1 MNTYTN
7 ALRTNTRK
15 RYDRI
20 GLVSPWAK
28 VEFDGMLDLSSSARI
43 ATKPSS
49 VFALSLDP
57 EPSNEF
63 WDNHSHIVLSQ
74 LNK

>member
-20 GLVSPWAK
+20 ALIAPWVK
-28 VEFDGMLDLSSSARI
+28 SEFDGMLDLSKESRI
-43 ATKPSS
+43 ATNLSDTFELSAPEFDSHFVENYS
-49 VFALSLDP
+49 FLALSRR
-57 EPSNEF
+57 N
-63 WDNHSHIVLSQ
+63 Q
-74 LNK
+74 